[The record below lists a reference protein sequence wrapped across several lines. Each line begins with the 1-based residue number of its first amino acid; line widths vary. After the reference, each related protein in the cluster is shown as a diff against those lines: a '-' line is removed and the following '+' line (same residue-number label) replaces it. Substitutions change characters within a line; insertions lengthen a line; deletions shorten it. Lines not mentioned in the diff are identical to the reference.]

1 MERSSVGENTVEH
14 SVVVMATLSDVYNL
28 WANFENFPLFMPRL
42 KAVRKT
48 GDTTSHWV
56 MEGPLGTE
64 LEWDAETTDV
74 IPNER
79 IAWAS
84 LPGSEVTT
92 SGQVSFADVGPN
104 DTRVTV
110 RLGYDLPGGPVLEA
124 AAAVLSNPDDLVQE
138 SLRRFKQHIENTRE
152 RLHQGD
158 PRPASEP
165 ENPPEGPTGDLGPI
179 G

>member
-1 MERSSVGENTVEH
+1 VEH

-42 KAVRKT
+42 KLVRKT
-48 GDTTSHWV
+48 GETTSHWV
-56 MEGPLGTE
+56 MDGPLGTE
-64 LEWDAETTDV
+64 LEWEAETTAM

-92 SGQVSFADVGPN
+92 SGQVSFAEVGPN

-110 RLGYDLPGGPVLEA
+110 RLGYELPGGPVLEA
-124 AAAVLSNPDDLVQE
+124 AANVLSKPEDLVQE
-138 SLRRFKQHIENTRE
+138 SLRRFKEHIERTGE

-158 PRPASEP
+158 TRASRGP
-165 ENPPEGPTGDLGPI
+165 ETPPEGPTGDRGPI